1 MRSSGAGP
9 MGGSLS
15 TVYSTDQY
23 SITIRPMPPE
33 EQDDLRGVGKVIW
46 QCERLTTYGRERSN
60 GENRTCIKFVGHEGY
75 LLIS

>member
-1 MRSSGAGP
+1 
-9 MGGSLS
+9 
-15 TVYSTDQY
+15 
-23 SITIRPMPPE
+23 MPPE
-33 EQDDLRGVGKVIW
+33 EQDDLIGVGKVIW